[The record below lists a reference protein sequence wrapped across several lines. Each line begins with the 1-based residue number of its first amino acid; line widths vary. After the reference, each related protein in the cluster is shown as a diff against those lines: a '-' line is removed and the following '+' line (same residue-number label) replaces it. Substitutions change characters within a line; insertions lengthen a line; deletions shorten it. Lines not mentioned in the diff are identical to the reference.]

1 MTPVDPAGSAPE
13 GHESWHSTP
22 RIGLGTDLHRLV
34 EGRRCVLGGVEF
46 ADCPV
51 GPVSHSD
58 GDAVLHAVCDAL
70 LGAGG
75 LDDLGTLFPDR
86 DPQWKDADSS
96 VFVDRAVALLAER
109 HLRAWSLDVVVECD
123 RPRIGPMRAAIR
135 TKIASLLGLP
145 EDRVNIKGK
154 SLEGTA
160 REGQEVVAA
169 SAVVLV
175 GPR

>member
-1 MTPVDPAGSAPE
+1 MTQANRPSEPSR
-13 GHESWHSTP
+13 ESWQDRP

-34 EGRRCVLGGVEF
+34 EGRRCVLGGIEF

-51 GPVSHSD
+51 GPASHSD

-70 LGAGG
+70 LGAAG
-75 LDDLGTLFPDR
+75 LDDLGTLFPDS
-86 DPQWKDADSS
+86 DPQWKNADSRR
-96 VFVDRAVALLAER
+96 FVEHAIGLLHER
-109 HLRAWSLDVVVECD
+109 ELRAWSLDVVVECD

-135 TKIASLLGLP
+135 ESLATLLKLP
-145 EDRVNIKGK
+145 GDRVNIKGK

-160 REGQEVVAA
+160 RAGQEVVAVTA
-169 SAVVLV
+169 IALL